1 MARIIQADADYQL
14 VCEAEG
20 SDVFLLF
27 CPQAQNFFCFEPATH
42 PVNAH
47 HLPTRPGLQLLA
59 HRQSCQLHL
68 RLHYQAL
75 AGR

>member
-27 CPQAQNFFCFEPATH
+27 CPQAQNFFCF
-42 PVNAH
+42 
-47 HLPTRPGLQLLA
+47 
-59 HRQSCQLHL
+59 
-68 RLHYQAL
+68 
-75 AGR
+75 